1 MTKLQNLLKGLIKE
15 NPVFVLVLGT
25 CPTLAISTS
34 VPAAL
39 GMGLAATAVLVLS
52 NMAISALRK
61 VIPDRVRIPCYIVLI
76 AGFVTVVELLMK
88 AYAYGL
94 YESLGVYLSLI
105 VVNCI
110 ILGRAEMYAN
120 KHGVV
125 DSAIDG
131 LGMGLGF
138 TLALCAMGTVREVL
152 GAGTFCGLPVP
163 WFRDNPIGILT
174 MAPGGFRSYFG
185 ADRRSPCRYLYMS
198 SAAEPCAFTPEHAIV
213 KYGLNENG
221 MPVHI
226 VLPSFE
232 ELGLQYLSEASS
244 YPLIVLDECGRLEQ
258 KLPRF
263 RARVLELLD
272 GDVPVLGAVR
282 QDAMGWLEDI
292 RNHPKVQLI
301 TVTEQNRNDL
311 PLQLAEYY
319 APFIK
324 PIKEE

>member
-1 MTKLQNLLKGLIKE
+1 MHLFLTGSVQIGKTTALNKTLELLK
-15 NPVFVLVLGT
+15 
-25 CPTLAISTS
+25 
-34 VPAAL
+34 
-39 GMGLAATAVLVLS
+39 
-52 NMAISALRK
+52 
-61 VIPDRVRIPCYIVLI
+61 VI
-76 AGFVTVVELLMK
+76 
-88 AYAYGL
+88 
-94 YESLGVYLSLI
+94 
-105 VVNCI
+105 
-110 ILGRAEMYAN
+110 
-120 KHGVV
+120 
-125 DSAIDG
+125 
-131 LGMGLGF
+131 
-138 TLALCAMGTVREVL
+138 
-152 GAGTFCGLPVP
+152 
-163 WFRDNPIGILT
+163 
-174 MAPGGFRSYFG
+174 PGGFRSYFG
-185 ADRRSPCRYLYMS
+185 EDRKSPCRYLYMS

-226 VLPSFE
+226 VLPRFE

-244 YPLIVLDECGRLEQ
+244 YPLIVLDECGR
-258 KLPRF
+258 
-263 RARVLELLD
+263 LD

>member
-1 MTKLQNLLKGLIKE
+1 MHLFLTGSVQIGKTTALNKTLELLK
-15 NPVFVLVLGT
+15 
-25 CPTLAISTS
+25 
-34 VPAAL
+34 
-39 GMGLAATAVLVLS
+39 
-52 NMAISALRK
+52 
-61 VIPDRVRIPCYIVLI
+61 VI
-76 AGFVTVVELLMK
+76 
-88 AYAYGL
+88 
-94 YESLGVYLSLI
+94 
-105 VVNCI
+105 
-110 ILGRAEMYAN
+110 
-120 KHGVV
+120 
-125 DSAIDG
+125 
-131 LGMGLGF
+131 
-138 TLALCAMGTVREVL
+138 
-152 GAGTFCGLPVP
+152 
-163 WFRDNPIGILT
+163 
-174 MAPGGFRSYFG
+174 PGGFRSYFG
-185 ADRRSPCRYLYMS
+185 EDRKSPCRYLYMS

-221 MPVHI
+221 MPVDI
-226 VLPSFE
+226 VLPRFE

-258 KLPRF
+258 QLPRF

>member
-61 VIPDRVRIPCYIVLI
+61 VIPNRVRIPCYIVLI

-138 TLALCAMGTVREVL
+138 TLALCAMGTV
-152 GAGTFCGLPVP
+152 P
-163 WFRDNPIGILT
+163 
-174 MAPGGFRSYFG
+174 
-185 ADRRSPCRYLYMS
+185 
-198 SAAEPCAFTPEHAIV
+198 SAACRCPGSGTIPSAFSPWPPA
-213 KYGLNENG
+213 
-221 MPVHI
+221 
-226 VLPSFE
+226 
-232 ELGLQYLSEASS
+232 ASS
-244 YPLIVLDECGRLEQ
+244 CS
-258 KLPRF
+258 
-263 RARVLELLD
+263 A
-272 GDVPVLGAVR
+272 A
-282 QDAMGWLEDI
+282 
-292 RNHPKVQLI
+292 
-301 TVTEQNRNDL
+301 
-311 PLQLAEYY
+311 
-319 APFIK
+319 
-324 PIKEE
+324 